1 MHSKLLQSCPTLC
14 DPMNCEAHQ
23 VPLSRGFSRQ
33 DSWSERPCPSLG
45 KEKTA
50 APLIARGIQGI
61 CVQPS
66 QPAMWE
72 GSASLPLHRPL
83 PTSRSAGGY
92 WRPNVSSPEEHLDWC
107 SSGHMPPTH
116 SIS

>member
-1 MHSKLLQSCPTLC
+1 MHSKLLQSCPPLC

-72 GSASLPLHRPL
+72 TLVRFLGWEDPLEK
-83 PTSRSAGGY
+83 G
-92 WRPNVSSPEEHLDWC
+92 
-107 SSGHMPPTH
+107 
-116 SIS
+116 